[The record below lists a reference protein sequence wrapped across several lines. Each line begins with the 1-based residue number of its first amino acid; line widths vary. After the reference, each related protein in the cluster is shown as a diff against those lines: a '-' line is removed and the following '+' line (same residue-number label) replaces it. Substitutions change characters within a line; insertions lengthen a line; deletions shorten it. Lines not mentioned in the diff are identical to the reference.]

1 MNVAVITEYN
11 PFHAGHAEQIARAKA
26 AGAST
31 ITAFMSGNTVQRG
44 SFAVYDKHDR
54 AKTAIENGANLV
66 IALPATVSLAPARDF
81 AAGAVDMIKAMGI
94 HDTLVFGAE
103 SDSLQALHQAAAF
116 TPDKSQQTPEMSY
129 PSFLQQ
135 QMEYAGI
142 DTKLTPNNILA
153 VEYLRALS
161 GSDIKPLL
169 IPRVSEHSAHAKRE
183 RIYAQKPLPAGTFNF
198 EKVETA
204 AFLKLE
210 TCQNWHTLPYL
221 EDGLANRLQQAAR
234 GASSVEDFLQKAKCK
249 RYTMARLK
257 RILMCMLLDITPT
270 DNTLPKYA
278 HVLAYDDKGQKLLAK
293 ARKTSEI
300 PLSPNF
306 ENLAKTSQRLAEI
319 ERTVNLWYKAGVT
332 N

>member
-11 PFHAGHAEQIARAKA
+11 PFHAGHAEQITRAKA
-26 AGAST
+26 VGADT

-44 SFAVYDKHDR
+44 SFAVRDKNDR

-103 SDSLQALHQAAAF
+103 SDSLQMLQQAAAF
-116 TPDKSQQTPEMSY
+116 TPDKSGQTPEKSY
-129 PSFLQQ
+129 PSLLQQ
-135 QMEYAGI
+135 QMKQAGI
-142 DTKLTPNNILA
+142 DIKLSPNNILA
-153 VEYLRALS
+153 VEYIRS
-161 GSDIKPLL
+161 IKDTGIKPLL
-169 IPRVSEHSAHAKRE
+169 IPRVSEYSAHAERE
-183 RIYAQKPLPAGTFNF
+183 KIYVQNPLPEGIFDF
-198 EKVETA
+198 SKVETA
-204 AFLKLE
+204 AFLKLK
-210 TCQNWHTLPYL
+210 TYKSWHTLPYL
-221 EDGLANRLQQAAR
+221 EDGLANRLQQAAK
-234 GASSVEDFLQKAKCK
+234 GATSVENFLQNAKCK

-257 RILMCMLLDITPT
+257 RILMCMLLDITRT
-270 DNTLPKYA
+270 DKNEPLYA

-293 ARKTSEI
+293 ARKMSEI

-319 ERTVNLWYKAGVT
+319 ERTANLWHKAGLE
-332 N
+332 